1 MLGNEIEKIK
11 EQIVAVKNIPNVT
24 QAVLKEYA
32 GIITELNNLR
42 SAIAN
47 YKTFDQLK
55 KYQKKMLLQE
65 MQLSQN
71 SYPIYKIA

>member
-47 YKTFDQLK
+47 YKIFDQLK
-55 KYQKKMLLQE
+55 K
-65 MQLSQN
+65 
-71 SYPIYKIA
+71 

>member
-11 EQIVAVKNIPNVT
+11 EQIVVVKNIPSVT

-47 YKTFDQLK
+47 YKTFDQ
-55 KYQKKMLLQE
+55 
-65 MQLSQN
+65 
-71 SYPIYKIA
+71 